1 MATQVEMDEFLVLRR
16 LNLEIQGFPESY
28 LVEPDAMDDKVG
40 AEPHS
45 LPTGAGGGGGP
56 SDEMPPQHPDNLGT
70 RPLSGPLPPHNS
82 QGSSS
87 VSMAVGPNDPMDAIG
102 HAGNGAP
109 ASAST
114 VGT

>member
-1 MATQVEMDEFLVLRR
+1 MPWTIKWAQSHIRCP
-16 LNLEIQGFPESY
+16 PEP
-28 LVEPDAMDDKVG
+28 E
-40 AEPHS
+40 
-45 LPTGAGGGGGP
+45 GGGGP

>member
-45 LPTGAGGGGGP
+45 LPTGAGGGGGVP
-56 SDEMPPQHPDNLGT
+56 ATKCRRNILTTLGRAPCRDRCHLIILRDHPLC
-70 RPLSGPLPPHNS
+70 PWQLVQMIQWML
-82 QGSSS
+82 
-87 VSMAVGPNDPMDAIG
+87 
-102 HAGNGAP
+102 
-109 ASAST
+109 
-114 VGT
+114 